1 MSLYKDKIFFS
12 RLGSSVAGSIIISK
26 KKKHIKLFKTNMCLK
41 CSTKNGVL

>member
-12 RLGSSVAGSIIISK
+12 RLGSSVSGSIIISK
-26 KKKHIKLFKTNMCLK
+26 KKQIKLFKTNMCLK

>member
-26 KKKHIKLFKTNMCLK
+26 KNIKLFKTNMCLK